1 MKRIVIA
8 LLVVIVLAAGWILSR
23 RIGRNEAVQANTPAP
38 LAAVHVQ
45 SPGRKTV
52 QRTVEVYG
60 SLTPKSSTDLK
71 SEILGRV
78 QRVHVKEWDHVKP
91 GDLLLEID
99 PTDFNLELSR
109 IETGIKMAK
118 AQLME
123 AQVGLNRAR
132 RELTRAERLKEGG
145 LITGQEQ
152 DERRTS
158 LEAAGARVAL
168 AQAQVAQAEA
178 QAAAAR
184 HTLQK
189 TTIVAPIEGI
199 VSQRRVDVGDFLD
212 KGTALFTLVDNR
224 ILDFTANVPA
234 MDLIRVSEGQLL
246 TFTVDG
252 LQNRT
257 FKGHIKRVNPMVSA
271 TDRSGRILAEVANQ
285 DGLLRGG
292 LYAHGQVLVEER
304 PSAIVLPRDALMSWN
319 LEKESAS
326 VLVVEAGEVVRSRPV
341 LTGLL
346 EDGLV
351 EIRQGLVG
359 TEKVVIRGGFN
370 AREGE
375 RVRVID
381 TPAPGET
388 EDKTKQSTPDAAAGK
403 ERAS

>member
-8 LLVVIVLAAGWILSR
+8 LIVVIVLAAGWFLSR

-38 LAAVHVQ
+38 LAAVHVR
-45 SPGRKTV
+45 SPERRTV

-78 QRVHVKEWDHVKP
+78 QRVHVKEWDRVKP
-91 GDLLLEID
+91 GDLLLEVD
-99 PTDFNLELSR
+99 PMDFQLELSR
-109 IETGIKMAK
+109 TESGIKMAK

-158 LEAAGARVAL
+158 MEAAAARVAL

-178 QAAAAR
+178 QAAASR

-189 TTIVAPIEGI
+189 TTLMAPIEGI

-212 KGTALFTLVDNR
+212 KGTPLFTLVDNR

-234 MDLIRVSEGQLL
+234 QDLIRVSEGQLL

-252 LQNRT
+252 FQNRT
-257 FKGHIKRVNPMVSA
+257 FKGHIKRVNPVVNA

-319 LEKESAS
+319 LEKESAT
-326 VLVVEAGEVVRSRPV
+326 VFVVESGDVVRSRPV
-341 LTGLL
+341 TTGLV

-351 EIRQGLVG
+351 EIRQGLIG

-370 AREGE
+370 ARDGE
-375 RVRVID
+375 RGRVID
-381 TPAPGET
+381 TPDPGET
-388 EDKTKQSTPDAAAGK
+388 GGKAGQTAPNAGAVK
-403 ERAS
+403 AGAS